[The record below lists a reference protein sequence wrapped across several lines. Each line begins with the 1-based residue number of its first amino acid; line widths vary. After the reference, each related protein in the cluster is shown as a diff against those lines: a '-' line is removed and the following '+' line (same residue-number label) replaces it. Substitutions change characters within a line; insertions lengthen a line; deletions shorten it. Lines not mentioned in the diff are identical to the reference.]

1 VSLDLKIEHIY
12 NEISQQS
19 GFSLSAFWRS
29 KMSALPEYETLR
41 EEIGRLQDQA
51 ARSLE
56 IGILITSGI
65 YTISYSSIIGSEFQ
79 WLALMSPSILII
91 PFVYLIVERVRT
103 TWFIG
108 RYIEFHLEPKLGFH
122 WEAFNR
128 KLRGNTKGPVRS
140 RFARSSVTPLI
151 GLQILSPIL
160 AFTVGVP
167 HFLLWLGLTIAI
179 LLIIAL
185 ELRWTS
191 NFSVRQN
198 ILSMMEA
205 EIKNINQEV
214 PAPTNATKTI

>member
-1 VSLDLKIEHIY
+1 M
-12 NEISQQS
+12 N
-19 GFSLSAFWRS
+19 
-29 KMSALPEYETLR
+29 ALPEYETLR

-65 YTISYSSIIGSEFQ
+65 YTISYSSIIATEFQ

-140 RFARSSVTPLI
+140 RFARSSVIPLI

-167 HFLLWLGLTIAI
+167 HLLLWLVLATII
-179 LLIIAL
+179 LLVVAL
-185 ELRWTS
+185 EIWWTN
-191 NFSVRQN
+191 NFSIKPS
-198 ILSMMEA
+198 ILKMMEA
-205 EIKNINQEV
+205 EIHNFDQEV
-214 PAPTNATKTI
+214 PAPTNAANAI

>member
-1 VSLDLKIEHIY
+1 M
-12 NEISQQS
+12 N
-19 GFSLSAFWRS
+19 
-29 KMSALPEYETLR
+29 ALPEYETLR
-41 EEIGRLQDQA
+41 AEIGRLQDQA

-65 YTISYSSIIGSEFQ
+65 YTISYSSFIGSQYQ
-79 WLALMSPSILII
+79 WLALMSPAILII

-128 KLRGNTKGPVRS
+128 KLRGSAKGPIRS
-140 RFARSSVTPLI
+140 RFARSFVIPLI

-167 HFLLWLGLTIAI
+167 HFLLWLGLTISI

-185 ELRWTS
+185 EISWTS
-191 NFSVRQN
+191 NFTIKDSV
-198 ILSMMEA
+198 LSMIVTEV
-205 EIKNINQEV
+205 NNFNQET
-214 PAPTNATKTI
+214 PTPTNMTNAT